1 MNSEQFDFRNG
12 REQLLRALLH
22 EPAGDPL
29 GYALFAHCFTCSK
42 ESRAAKVIGETM
54 AARGIGVLRFDFT
67 GLGSSEGDFANTDF
81 SSNIDDLVAAADH
94 LRVTR
99 RAPALLIGHSLGGAA
114 VLGAAHRIPEVKAVA
129 TIGAPSDPSHVTNLF
144 KDEIEAIRD
153 RGEGEVELGGRVFR
167 IRSEFLDDVAE
178 QRLLSQV
185 ADMRKPLLI
194 MHAPAD
200 QIVSIDNASAIFVAA
215 RHPKSFIS
223 LDGADHLLSRRRDA
237 RYAAEVIA
245 AWSERYLV
253 TQGDL
258 IVPADS
264 PDQPPGE
271 VVVTETGRGMFEQS
285 VTVGAHHLV
294 ADEPIS
300 VGGLDSGPSPYD
312 LLLAALGACT
322 AMTIRLYAQRKALP
336 LEQVSVLLRHSKIH
350 ADDCQ
355 TCESS
360 QGQIDRIERV
370 ITIVGDLDVDQRAR
384 LMEIAD
390 KCPVHRTLTSEVD
403 IRTVPAIPVFSD
415 PAEPPG

>member
-1 MNSEQFDFRNG
+1 MKSEQFDFRNG
-12 REQLLRALLH
+12 RGQVLRALLH

-42 ESRAAKVIGETM
+42 ESRAAKVIAETM

-144 KDEIEAIRD
+144 KDEIEVIRE
-153 RGEGEVELGGRVFR
+153 RGDSEVELGGRVFC
-167 IRSEFLDDVAE
+167 IRSEFLDDIAE

-185 ADMRKPLLI
+185 AAMRKPLLI

-237 RYAAEVIA
+237 RYVAAVIA

-253 TQGDL
+253 TQGDP
-258 IVPADS
+258 VTPADS

-271 VVVTETGRGMFEQS
+271 VVVTETGRGMFEQA

-294 ADEPIS
+294 ADEPVS

-336 LEQVSVLLRHSKIH
+336 LERVSVLLRHSKIH
-350 ADDCQ
+350 AADCQ
-355 TCESS
+355 TCESN

-415 PAEPPG
+415 PAGPPG